1 MNITRIET
9 FKTGDENKVP
19 QTPDEFME
27 RINNMELWIENDGAV
42 VVFKGFEIEEFF
54 MHMREIMGY

>member
-27 RINNMELWIENDGAV
+27 RTNNMELWIENDGAV

-54 MHMREIMGY
+54 RHMREIMGY

>member
-1 MNITRIET
+1 MNIVISEK
-9 FKTGDENKVP
+9 FKTGDENKDP

-27 RINNMELWIENDGAV
+27 RTNNKELWIENNGAV

-54 MHMREIMGY
+54 RHMREIMGY

>member
-27 RINNMELWIENDGAV
+27 RTKNRELWIENNGAV
-42 VVFKGFEIEEFF
+42 VVFEGFEIEEFF
-54 MHMREIMGY
+54 RHMREIMGY

>member
-27 RINNMELWIENDGAV
+27 RTKNTELWIENNGAV

-54 MHMREIMGY
+54 RHMREILGY